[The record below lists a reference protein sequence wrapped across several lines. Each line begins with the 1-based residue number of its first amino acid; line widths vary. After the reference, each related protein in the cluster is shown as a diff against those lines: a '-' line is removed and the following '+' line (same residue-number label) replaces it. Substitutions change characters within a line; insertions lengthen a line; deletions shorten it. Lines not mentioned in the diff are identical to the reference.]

1 MFISIFDMNK
11 VFLQF
16 FFFFTRVIYEVMYSS
31 ITLDMH
37 WQTSTRFFKE
47 TGTIQS
53 LWEWT
58 IFGIFKLLELY
69 YIGKEYGRW
78 LSRKQFSRSSIF
90 WPETARENEKEKT
103 TYRATGLHAIS
114 YE

>member
-1 MFISIFDMNK
+1 MRINNIRNFYT
-11 VFLQF
+11 L
-16 FFFFTRVIYEVMYSS
+16 R
-31 ITLDMH
+31 IT
-37 WQTSTRFFKE
+37 
-47 TGTIQS
+47 
-53 LWEWT
+53 
-58 IFGIFKLLELY
+58 LY